1 MPLPQRIEEESQLRD
16 YLKLLRK
23 RRWVMVSVFLIVVAT
38 GTIKTYLQTP
48 IYQASARVVID
59 PEPPKILNIQE
70 ITPFAAHDYF
80 MYYNTQR
87 ELINSRP
94 VMEKVIDNLGLIR
107 TMPQLGAAKDPVAVL
122 RGLVTVVPRAETRL
136 IDIRFEHPD
145 PTLAAKVA
153 SAVAQMYVRNNLDL
167 KLQGAREAVTWLSEQ
182 MTDLGA
188 KVQDSAMALQN
199 YRVKAGI
206 VGLEEQRQITT
217 GKIMNSNTA
226 YLDAQA
232 QRLAVESK
240 LKELRAIARDP
251 VGAQTIFTVADN
263 SLIQKL
269 KSEAVDLQIEF
280 SKLRETFG
288 PKHPKVLGLQ
298 TQLEAVQQKLN
309 GEIQTMLQAVNT
321 ELRVAKAREDALL
334 QNVNELRREAQQL
347 SEKEIEYQVL
357 QRDVESNK
365 QMQQTVLNRLKEMG
379 VSGGMETN
387 NIRVVEEAQIPK
399 FPVKPRKS
407 RDLGFAVVI
416 GLVGALGVALLL
428 ERLDNTVRTPEEV
441 ERYLGFPVVG
451 IIPLFEE
458 KR

>member
-1 MPLPQRIEEESQLRD
+1 
-16 YLKLLRK
+16 
-23 RRWVMVSVFLIVVAT
+23 
-38 GTIKTYLQTP
+38 
-48 IYQASARVVID
+48 
-59 PEPPKILNIQE
+59 
-70 ITPFAAHDYF
+70 
-80 MYYNTQR
+80 
-87 ELINSRP
+87 
-94 VMEKVIDNLGLIR
+94 
-107 TMPQLGAAKDPVAVL
+107 
-122 RGLVTVVPRAETRL
+122 
-136 IDIRFEHPD
+136 
-145 PTLAAKVA
+145 
-153 SAVAQMYVRNNLDL
+153 
-167 KLQGAREAVTWLSEQ
+167 
-182 MTDLGA
+182 
-188 KVQDSAMALQN
+188 MALQN